1 MRFLTSFA
9 FIYLLCTSGMAQN
22 CQDAFEP
29 KKALLAQS
37 IICPEVMQADL
48 AQLHKH
54 ILETHPNPTYYV
66 DINALSAAYRQAKT
80 AIQNPLNVF
89 EFLIVINTYL
99 SVLKDSHTGINPK
112 QFLYNTNFRTKVL
125 PFFVENIDDQFFV
138 SSSFNKDFEIGAELV
153 QIDSFTINQL
163 YDYALELSLIEGDAI
178 AAKHEIASEY
188 ISIVYNLLSMS
199 MEKDKSA
206 RVLLVNTEGD
216 TLAKEI
222 DFSSSWRYLLSGLLS
237 KANDEVYSYFDQNN
251 NGILVVESFQP
262 LSLAVFK
269 KKIDA
274 FFEQVESRN
283 CQSVYIDLRNNLG
296 GQLRAEEYLF
306 SYVNTKKV
314 SVKTNYLYKRSDFDR
329 FALLSPLQQTQF
341 ENRAKNVYPNGLISK
356 EYDFYLLPKGATH
369 NILYDYLPQ
378 NNQNF
383 TYKGTCNLLLNGNSM
398 SASVL
403 FAAWFKHIERGL
415 ILGTPC
421 MGGMGGTFGNPAIIT
436 LRHSKIDVMVSTLKF
451 TPFHIQEPVLNAIE
465 PDISIKANRSDLIER
480 RDPFEQYLKSYHKE

>member
-9 FIYLLCTSGMAQN
+9 FICLLCTFGTAQN

-29 KKALLAQS
+29 KKALLARS

-66 DINALSAAYRQAKT
+66 DINTLSAAYRQAKT
-80 AIQNPLNVF
+80 EIQNPLNVF

-112 QFLYNTNFRTKVL
+112 QFLYNTSLKTKVL
-125 PFFVENIDDQFFV
+125 PFFVENIDDNFFI
-138 SSSFNKDFEIGAELV
+138 SSSFNKDFDIGAELV
-153 QIDSFTINQL
+153 QIDSFPINKL
-163 YDYALELSLIEGDAI
+163 YHYALKLSLIEGDAV
-178 AAKHEIASEY
+178 AAKNEIASEY
-188 ISIVYNLLSMS
+188 ISIAYNLLSMGI
-199 MEKDKSA
+199 EKDKSA
-206 RVLLVNTEGD
+206 RVHMVTAEGD
-216 TLAKEI
+216 TLTKEI

-237 KANDEVYSYFDQNN
+237 KTNDEVFSYFDQNN

-269 KKIDA
+269 KRIDA

-296 GQLRAEEYLF
+296 GQLRAQEYLF
-306 SYVNTKKV
+306 SYINTKQV
-314 SVKTNYLYKRSDFDR
+314 PIKTNYLYKRSDFDR
-329 FALLSPLQQTQF
+329 FALLTPMQQIQF
-341 ENRAKNVYPNGLISK
+341 VNRAKNVYPNGLISK
-356 EYDFYLLPKGATH
+356 EYDFYRLPKGTTH

-378 NNQNF
+378 NNRNSI
-383 TYKGTCNLLLNGNSM
+383 YKGTCSLVLNGNSM

-421 MGGMGGTFGNPAIIT
+421 MGGMGGTFGNPAIIS
-436 LRHSKIDVMVSTLKF
+436 LHHSKIDVMVSTLKF
-451 TPFHIQEPVLNAIE
+451 TPYHIQEPVLNAIE
-465 PDISIKANRSDLIER
+465 PDISIKINRSDLIER
-480 RDPFEQYLKSYHKE
+480 RDPFEHYLKSYHKE